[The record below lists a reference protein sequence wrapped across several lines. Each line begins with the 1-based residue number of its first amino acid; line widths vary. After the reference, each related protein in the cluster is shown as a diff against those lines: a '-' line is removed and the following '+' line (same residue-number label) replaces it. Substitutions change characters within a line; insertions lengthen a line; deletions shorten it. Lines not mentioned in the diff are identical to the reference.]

1 YVRDRMTVEVA
12 LGDGDTHEIG
22 DVEPIAFDTS
32 LEVFIAMPGLM
43 PMKAG
48 APPNVGDPPFDGEP
62 DFDDLL
68 NDLGEQDLTLGYD
81 GETTTYN
88 ETGPL
93 KKED

>member
-22 DVEPIAFDTS
+22 DVEPIAFDSS

-48 APPNVGDPPFDGEP
+48 APPNVGDPPFDGDP
-62 DFDDLL
+62 DFGDILD
-68 NDLGEQDLTLGYD
+68 DLGEQDLTQGYS
-81 GETTTYN
+81 GETEWYDDV
-88 ETGPL
+88 GPQ
-93 KKED
+93 